1 MLRWMTASILLL
13 FSTAVFAITPYVYG
27 DRVDGES
34 VRAIAATVE
43 GKLKKAGFRVV
54 GRYFPKQ
61 LPEYGVLVATD
72 ERMLAEVADVGGN
85 AILGAAIRVG
95 VKADGSVS
103 YINPDYWYRAYFRG
117 NFAAREDQVRAL
129 EARLQKALGQ
139 GPGFGGD
146 ENPKH
151 LSNYRYMIGME
162 RLDSPKNLLASYGSH
177 AEALKVVR
185 DNLAR
190 GVGKTSKVYE
200 IVMPG
205 RKLAVFGVAM
215 QDESSGDGSW
225 LKKIEQTDSIAG
237 LPYEIF
243 VKDGEI
249 HSPHA
254 RFRVALAFPKVG
266 MGQFMRISSLPIEV
280 IATMSALAGVEQQA
294 GGESW

>member
-1 MLRWMTASILLL
+1 MLRWMTASMLLF

-27 DRVDGES
+27 DRVDGDS

-43 GKLKKAGFRVV
+43 SKLKKAGFRVV

-72 ERMLAEVADVGGN
+72 ERMLAEVAEVGGN
-85 AILGAAIRVG
+85 AVLGAAIRVG

-103 YINPDYWYRAYFRG
+103 YINPDYWYRAYFRNG
-117 NFAAREDQVRAL
+117 FAAREDQVRAL
-129 EARLQKALGQ
+129 EARLQQALGR

-151 LSNYRYMIGME
+151 LANYRYMIGME
-162 RLDSPKNLLASYGSH
+162 RLDSHKNLLASYDSH

-190 GVGKTSKVYE
+190 GVGKTTKVYE
-200 IVMPG
+200 IVLPG

-225 LKKIEQTDSIAG
+225 LKKIEQTESIAG

-254 RFRVALAFPKVG
+254 RFRVALAFPQVG

-280 IATMSALAGVEQQA
+280 IATMSALAGVEQRA

>member
-1 MLRWMTASILLL
+1 MLRWMTASMLLF

-27 DRVDGES
+27 DRVDGDS

-43 GKLKKAGFRVV
+43 SKLKKAGFRVV

-72 ERMLAEVADVGGN
+72 ERMLAEVAEVGGN
-85 AILGAAIRVG
+85 AVLGAAIRVG

-103 YINPDYWYRAYFRG
+103 YINPDYWYRAYFRNG
-117 NFAAREDQVRAL
+117 FAAREDQVRAL
-129 EARLQKALGQ
+129 EARLQQALGR

-151 LSNYRYMIGME
+151 LANYRYMIGME
-162 RLDSPKNLLASYGSH
+162 RLDSHKNLLASYDSH

-190 GVGKTSKVYE
+190 GVGKTTKVYE
-200 IVMPG
+200 IVLPG

-225 LKKIEQTDSIAG
+225 LKKIEQTESIAG

-254 RFRVALAFPKVG
+254 RFRVALAFPQVG

-280 IATMSALAGVEQQA
+280 IATMSALAGVAQQA
-294 GGESW
+294 SGESW